1 MAKRKLSS
9 DINVVPYIDV
19 MLVLLIIFMVTA
31 PLLVQGIDVELPEA
45 NAESLSSQEE
55 DIILSVTANGDLMIS
70 GAGEKQRQP
79 LSDEEVGEVI
89 GAIMRAKP
97 DRLILIEGDAR
108 VPYQHVA
115 RGMALLQQA
124 GARKIGFV
132 TQPREEAPA
141 R

>member
-79 LSDEEVGEVI
+79 LSDAEVS
-89 GAIMRAKP
+89 
-97 DRLILIEGDAR
+97 
-108 VPYQHVA
+108 
-115 RGMALLQQA
+115 
-124 GARKIGFV
+124 
-132 TQPREEAPA
+132 
-141 R
+141 